1 MNRPI
6 DNLFAQGARMVSE
19 EAIELTLEARHIALE
34 AALDIQRRVNAEAA
48 RLDRP
53 RLDLINDEEEARIRE
68 LIALGTWP
76 DGWGGDAPTGNV
88 YPAVFNQLK
97 GKVVFLP
104 AKEEKFT
111 W

>member
-34 AALDIQRRVNAEAA
+34 AVLDIQRRVNAEAA

-76 DGWGGDAPTGNV
+76 DGWGGDEPSATV
-88 YPAVFNQLK
+88 WLDRVNQDGSVEPILFRELV
-97 GKVVFLP
+97 GK
-104 AKEEKFT
+104 
-111 W
+111 